1 MSEPTY
7 TVFVRVP
14 IPRGDFVDPPPV
26 NWDAV
31 KDEALWKFLSG
42 AGKKQID
49 WDEIAD
55 RFEVPVDFLLQQ
67 VAYLTERHASQV
79 RAQVRKATAA
89 VRGSGPSPV
98 PGGDSAGPGH
108 QRTHSALS
116 VRRDSPMPRNEAG
129 SGAGTPLNTSMR
141 PIVPRNT
148 STNTTVL
155 RDMAGGSASP
165 RPGMGTAARTGER
178 RRLSSLPISSGLAKS
193 PEQVAQPEPSPDE
206 RSPSPGPADSSP
218 TSSEDESSPAQS
230 RIIRRPPR
238 SKQPEGGQYEDEDDD
253 ESEPAFQPYTSPS
266 NQTSAQDLGSTLRG
280 DGRSSGKRHHR
291 THGKPTIHQSNTS
304 DSSASSA
311 AMVQRPDKSDKQ
323 LEQRTPGPL
332 SPRRTTELAGR
343 EPGSKGKGYSR
354 EGSDGTPNASVT
366 QSALEE
372 ALASH
377 MNRGAGSRFSIG
389 QAFRSRYNPSSNQY
403 FLNDQ
408 DEIRSIKNPDCYFK
422 YFANKNSRIN
432 ERQRFHFNM
441 ALEDMIHDRLEK
453 EGLQKFQ
460 LLPENEKHCP
470 IFFNPN
476 IVKTARIV
484 IVIGEPSQDLGFL
497 AGRIVN
503 GPGGVAK
510 GSMIGVVQA
519 LAKQTAARDDPEP
532 PCVILANV
540 GQRYWWPEANRSL
553 TIEAAGDVP
562 LPSMVHTGRRYV
574 KGLNEIPGSETPL
587 AHVKTIFDKVLEANK
602 SANIDIIAIGQS
614 CEVVM
619 QLFEEEQNWT
629 QWGHRLGGMLLMR
642 TVFPADG
649 LTNVEFKDF
658 LAKRTR
664 AYLISDEPLDTPL
677 AMPGGNPALLIE
689 PLGCPCFS
697 GGEQQHAELIL
708 IKALEPALAYLQEIA
723 LTQDFVNPDMAV
735 AERLP
740 TDITDDEWNELPEE
754 TKPEVTALNPEV
766 MKEQIKQLRRWE
778 RFAQTGL
785 APESDSDEE

>member
-1 MSEPTY
+1 MTGELGRRQRRSS
-7 TVFVRVP
+7 
-14 IPRGDFVDPPPV
+14 
-26 NWDAV
+26 
-31 KDEALWKFLSG
+31 L
-42 AGKKQID
+42 
-49 WDEIAD
+49 EISLRSCAD

-98 PGGDSAGPGH
+98 PGSDSAGPGH

-129 SGAGTPLNTSMR
+129 SGTGTPLNTSMR
-141 PIVPRNT
+141 PIVARNA

-165 RPGMGTAARTGER
+165 RPGIGIATRTGER
-178 RRLSSLPISSGLAKS
+178 RRLSSLPISGLAKS
-193 PEQVAQPEPSPDE
+193 PEQAAQPEPSPDE

-238 SKQPEGGQYEDEDDD
+238 SKQPEGGQYEDDEDD

-311 AMVQRPDKSDKQ
+311 AMIQKPDKSDKQ
-323 LEQRTPGPL
+323 VEQRTPGPL
-332 SPRRTTELAGR
+332 SPRRTAELAGR

-354 EGSDGTPNASVT
+354 EGSDGTPSMGSSYSDLDDASVT

-377 MNRGAGSRFSIG
+377 MNRGAGSRFSIS

-408 DEIRSIKNPDCYFK
+408 DEIRSIDNPDCYFK
-422 YFANKNSRIN
+422 FFANKNSRIN

-441 ALEDMIHDRLEK
+441 ALEDIIHDRLEK
-453 EGLQKFQ
+453 EGLQKFR
-460 LLPENEKHCP
+460 LLPENEKYCP
-470 IFFNPN
+470 IFLSPN
-476 IVKTARIV
+476 IVKTTRIV
-484 IVIGEPSQDLGFL
+484 IVVGEPTQDLGFV
-497 AGRIVN
+497 AGRIAN

-510 GSMIGVVQA
+510 GSMISVVQA
-519 LAKQTAARDDPEP
+519 LAKQTASRGDPES

-540 GQRYWWPEANRSL
+540 GQRYWWTEEKRAL
-553 TIEAAGDVP
+553 TIEAAADVP

-574 KGLNEIPGSETPL
+574 EELNGIPGSETPL
-587 AHVKTIFDKVLEANK
+587 AHVKTIFDKVLGANTNAK
-602 SANIDIIAIGQS
+602 IDIIAIGQS
-614 CEVVM
+614 CEVVL
-619 QLFEEEQNWT
+619 QLFEEEQTWT
-629 QWGHRLGGMLLMR
+629 RWGQRLGGMLLMG

-664 AYLISDEPLDTPL
+664 AYLISNEPLNTPL
-677 AMPGGNPALLIE
+677 AMPGGNPALLID
-689 PLGCPCFS
+689 PLGCPCLS
-697 GGEQQHAELIL
+697 GGEQQYTELIL

-723 LTQDFVNPDMAV
+723 LTPDFVNPDMAV

-740 TDITDDEWNELPEE
+740 TDITEDQWNELPEE
-754 TKPEVTALNPEV
+754 TKPEITALDPNV
-766 MKEQIKQLRRWE
+766 MKEKIKELKRWK
-778 RFAQTGL
+778 RFEETGL
-785 APESDSDEE
+785 APESESDEE

>member
-49 WDEIAD
+49 CKCSAD

-116 VRRDSPMPRNEAG
+116 VRRDSPMPRNESG

-141 PIVPRNT
+141 PIVSRNT

-155 RDMAGGSASP
+155 RDMAGGPASP
-165 RPGMGTAARTGER
+165 RPGMGIAARTGER
-178 RRLSSLPISSGLAKS
+178 RRLSSLPISSVLAKS
-193 PEQVAQPEPSPDE
+193 PEQVAHPEPSPDE

-238 SKQPEGGQYEDEDDD
+238 SKQPEGGQYEDDDDD

-291 THGKPTIHQSNTS
+291 THAKPTIHQSNTS

-311 AMVQRPDKSDKQ
+311 AMIQKPDKSDKQ
-323 LEQRTPGPL
+323 PEQRTPGPL

-343 EPGSKGKGYSR
+343 DQGSKGKGYSR
-354 EGSDGTPNASVT
+354 EGSDGTPSMGSSYSDLDVSDASVT

-377 MNRGAGSRFSIG
+377 MNRGAGSRFSIS
-389 QAFRSRYNPSSNQY
+389 QAFRSRYNPSSNQ
-403 FLNDQ
+403 
-408 DEIRSIKNPDCYFK
+408 
-422 YFANKNSRIN
+422 
-432 ERQRFHFNM
+432 
-441 ALEDMIHDRLEK
+441 
-453 EGLQKFQ
+453 
-460 LLPENEKHCP
+460 
-470 IFFNPN
+470 
-476 IVKTARIV
+476 
-484 IVIGEPSQDLGFL
+484 
-497 AGRIVN
+497 
-503 GPGGVAK
+503 
-510 GSMIGVVQA
+510 
-519 LAKQTAARDDPEP
+519 
-532 PCVILANV
+532 
-540 GQRYWWPEANRSL
+540 
-553 TIEAAGDVP
+553 
-562 LPSMVHTGRRYV
+562 
-574 KGLNEIPGSETPL
+574 
-587 AHVKTIFDKVLEANK
+587 
-602 SANIDIIAIGQS
+602 
-614 CEVVM
+614 
-619 QLFEEEQNWT
+619 
-629 QWGHRLGGMLLMR
+629 
-642 TVFPADG
+642 
-649 LTNVEFKDF
+649 
-658 LAKRTR
+658 
-664 AYLISDEPLDTPL
+664 
-677 AMPGGNPALLIE
+677 
-689 PLGCPCFS
+689 
-697 GGEQQHAELIL
+697 
-708 IKALEPALAYLQEIA
+708 
-723 LTQDFVNPDMAV
+723 
-735 AERLP
+735 
-740 TDITDDEWNELPEE
+740 
-754 TKPEVTALNPEV
+754 
-766 MKEQIKQLRRWE
+766 
-778 RFAQTGL
+778 
-785 APESDSDEE
+785 